1 MISTSSS
8 SFANSLLFLKDFLV
22 GMLVYFLDVRNK
34 HVYSDISAKFL
45 DDFLE
50 SCIFAILKKFTLLWK
65 SIHIAK
71 IWEVNYFEWHHLC
84 YSCFITLSSGNDL
97 LLPTIS
103 NQKMLDKMS
112 FSMILITL
120 GGATLHLQDS
130 SISVMSFV
138 R

>member
-8 SFANSLLFLKDFLV
+8 SFANLLLFLKDFLV

-71 IWEVNYFEWHHLC
+71 IWEVNYFE
-84 YSCFITLSSGNDL
+84 
-97 LLPTIS
+97 
-103 NQKMLDKMS
+103 
-112 FSMILITL
+112 
-120 GGATLHLQDS
+120 
-130 SISVMSFV
+130 
-138 R
+138 